1 MALFHKYSFK
11 YVLCVSS
18 INSDVF
24 VVLLN
29 LTIGYSW
36 SDGSSLN
43 YLNWGLNQPDN
54 YKGME
59 NCVEMDPSTGRWNDA
74 DCYVRRNWICM
85 IKRGNLNG

>member
-54 YKGME
+54 YKGTEKTVLKWTLVRDAGTMQTVTLE
-59 NCVEMDPSTGRWNDA
+59 ETGFA
-74 DCYVRRNWICM
+74 
-85 IKRGNLNG
+85 